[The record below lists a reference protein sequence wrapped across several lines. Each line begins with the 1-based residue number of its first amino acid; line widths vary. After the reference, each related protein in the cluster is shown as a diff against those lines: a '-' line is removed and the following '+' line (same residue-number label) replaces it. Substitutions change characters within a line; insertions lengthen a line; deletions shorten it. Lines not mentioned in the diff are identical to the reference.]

1 MESYKIQIEELRKK
15 DKEFEKLLNEQNKIN
30 VDIKEMER
38 FFVTDFRLKNKKE
51 EYIKIKEK
59 IINYLKSIYK

>member
-1 MESYKIQIEELRKK
+1 MENYKIKIEELRKK
-15 DKEFEKLLNEQNKIN
+15 DKEFEKLLNEQNQIN

-51 EYIKIKEK
+51 ECIKIKEK
-59 IINYLKSIYK
+59 IINYLKSIYN

>member
-1 MESYKIQIEELRKK
+1 MENYKIKIEELRKK

-59 IINYLKSIYK
+59 IINYLKST